1 MKKLI
6 TTFITL
12 LLIYL
17 LSVTVHA
24 YDPFKISSDI
34 KDFKSEIQ
42 ADSGDI
48 EQVLIDSFDCDPR
61 IVLYYKGY
69 SGSRNSSSSVINI
82 NYDNTD
88 VPIEDIYFAE
98 NTDELIS
105 LITRALLYSRDRI
118 CITSCNLSSDI
129 STVSQY
135 ISDISETCPIAFTG
149 YRGSSISALDTKLGG
164 YSYFIIDFE
173 YDFDSE
179 TLNSMKRELEQKAC
193 EIIASNV
200 ARDMP
205 PYMKVFIIHNY
216 IINNC
221 RYASDYETNNDP
233 SYYTAYG
240 ALVKGKA
247 VCDGYASAAKIL
259 FDLCGIENI
268 KISGTS
274 KGSGHAW
281 NLIRLDNDYYHID
294 TTWDDPVSSGDID
307 YLKYN
312 YYNLTDSEISIDH
325 TWNTQDYP
333 AATGSTYTYE
343 KTTELIENDTNN
355 YTDGYTSFDSVF
367 GKYAPLTGS
376 VNPNIHLSGSE
387 QTENVSSKTIEPD
400 SILNETEDNLHI
412 SSNIFSYIIVRLL
425 EDPMA
430 SVEIIFVI
438 VLIFAVV
445 RRLF

>member
-6 TTFITL
+6 SIFITIL
-12 LLIYL
+12 TIYA
-17 LSVTVHA
+17 LSVTTYG
-24 YDPFKISSDI
+24 YDPFEIASAI
-34 KDFKSEIQ
+34 KSFDTEIE

-48 EQVLIDSFDCDPR
+48 EQILKDAFDCDPR
-61 IVLYYKGY
+61 LILYYKGY
-69 SGSRNSSSSVINI
+69 SGSRNSYSSVINI

-88 VPIEDIYFAE
+88 VPLNDIYFAE
-98 NTDELIS
+98 SKDELTS
-105 LITRALLYSRDRI
+105 LITRALLYSESRI
-118 CITSCNLSSDI
+118 CITSRNLSSDI
-129 STVSQY
+129 STVNEY
-135 ISDISETCPIAFTG
+135 ISGISETCPIAFTG
-149 YRGSSISALDTKLGG
+149 YRGSSISALDAKLGG

-240 ALVKGKA
+240 ALVNGNA
-247 VCDGYASAAKIL
+247 VCDGYATSAKIL

-281 NLIRLDNDYYHID
+281 NLIKLDNDYYHID
-294 TTWDDPVSSGDID
+294 TTWDDPVSYNGID

-312 YYNLTDSEISIDH
+312 YYNLTDSEISTDH

-333 AATGSTYTYE
+333 SATGSTYTYE
-343 KTTELIENDTNN
+343 KTIELIKNDSND
-355 YTDGYTSFDSVF
+355 YTDGYTTFDSVF

-376 VNPNIHLSGSE
+376 INPNEYLSE
-387 QTENVSSKTIEPD
+387 TKQTKITSSNTIEPD
-400 SILNETEDNLHI
+400 SILDETDDNLRI
-412 SSNIFSYIIVRLL
+412 SSNIFSYIIIRLL
-425 EDPMA
+425 ENPMSA
-430 SVEIIFVI
+430 VEIIFVI
-438 VLIFAVV
+438 VLIFTVL

>member
-6 TTFITL
+6 SIFITIL
-12 LLIYL
+12 TIYA
-17 LSVTVHA
+17 LSVTA
-24 YDPFKISSDI
+24 YGYDPFEIAWAI
-34 KDFKSEIQ
+34 KSFDTEIE

-48 EQVLIDSFDCDPR
+48 EQILKDAFDCDPR
-61 IVLYYKGY
+61 LILYYKGY
-69 SGSRNSSSSVINI
+69 SGSKSSHSSVINI
-82 NYDNTD
+82 NYDNID
-88 VPIEDIYFAE
+88 IPLEDIYFAE
-98 NTDELIS
+98 NIDELIS
-105 LITRALLYSRDRI
+105 LITRALLYSEERI
-118 CITSCNLSSDI
+118 CITSRNLPSDI
-129 STVSQY
+129 STVNKY
-135 ISDISETCPIAFTG
+135 ISDISETCPIAFMG
-149 YRGSSISALDTKLGG
+149 YRGNSISTLDAKLGG

-179 TLNSMKRELEQKAC
+179 TLNTMKKELEQKAC

-205 PYMKVFIIHNY
+205 PYMKVFIVHNY

-294 TTWDDPVSSGDID
+294 TTWDDPVSYNGID

-312 YYNLTDSEISIDH
+312 YYNLTDNEISTDH
-325 TWNTQDYP
+325 IWNTQEYP
-333 AATGSTYTYE
+333 VATGSTYTYE
-343 KTTELIENDTNN
+343 KTIELIKNDNNN
-355 YTDGYTSFDSVF
+355 YTDGYISFDSVF

-376 VNPNIHLSGSE
+376 VNPNEHLTATE
-387 QTENVSSKTIEPD
+387 QTEATPSKTIEPD
-400 SILNETEDNLHI
+400 SILDETDDNLHI
-412 SSNIFSYIIVRLL
+412 SSNIFSYTIVRLL
-425 EDPMA
+425 ENPMA

-438 VLIFAVV
+438 VLIIAVV